1 MSEKPPLNPALWT
14 ERTVDETV
22 AVYRDWAATYDAD
35 VDAHGYRTPPRLAA
49 ALAPLLNPCARVLDF
64 GCGTGVSGAA
74 LRAAGLGPLHGTDI
88 TPEMIEIAGSKGI
101 YDRLWLSAAGQAPTT
116 GAYDAI
122 VAAGVVSLGAAP
134 PETLD
139 LLLDAL
145 EAGGLLALSFNDPTL
160 ADGRYDARLQARLAD
175 GSATLVSREHG
186 PHLDDMD
193 MGSDVIVM
201 RRA

>member
-1 MSEKPPLNPALWT
+1 MSEKQPLHPALWT

-35 VDAHGYRTPPRLAA
+35 VAAHGYRTPARIAA
-49 ALAPLLNPCARVLDF
+49 ALAPLLKPGARVLDY

-88 TPEMIEIAGSKGI
+88 TPEMIEIAGAKGI
-101 YDRLWLSAAGQAPTT
+101 YDRLWLGTAGQAPTA

-145 EAGGLLALSFNDPTL
+145 EAGGLLVLSFNDPTL
-160 ADGRYDARLQARLAD
+160 ADGRYDARLQARLDD
-175 GSATLVSREHG
+175 GSAVLVSREHG
-186 PHLDDMD
+186 AHLDDMD